1 MINAKQ
7 KLMLNI
13 TFNMATTQS
22 NSESFAM
29 FHKFKCKIEYQR
41 ILVSFLVFIL
51 GEYIFSIS
59 IFIKTD

>member
-1 MINAKQ
+1 MINTQQ

-29 FHKFKCKIEYQR
+29 FHKFKCKIEYRQ
-41 ILVSFLVFIL
+41 ILVLFLVFIL
-51 GEYIFSIS
+51 GEYIFLFVF
-59 IFIKTD
+59 FIKTD